1 MSDSPVRLSASLR
14 ALMGTLL
21 EMLQV
26 RLELF
31 NAEAQEELQRVLGLL
46 LFGAVALVL
55 LSLGLGFLSML
66 ITVALWDSHRLLAL
80 AIFATLFLSLGAVCA
95 WLARQRARAGGTRFF
110 AASADE
116 LRRDR
121 EQLKP

>member
-1 MSDSPVRLSASLR
+1 
-14 ALMGTLL
+14 MGTLL

-31 NAEAQEELQRVLGLL
+31 NVEAQEELQRVLGLL

-55 LSLGLGFLSML
+55 LSLGLVFLSML
-66 ITVALWDSHRLLAL
+66 ITIALWDSHRLLAL
-80 AIFATLFLSLGAVCA
+80 AVFATLFLSLGAVCA
-95 WLARQRARAGGTRFF
+95 WVARQRARASGTRFF
-110 AASADE
+110 AASAEE

-121 EQLKP
+121 ERLKP

>member
-14 ALMGTLL
+14 TLMGTLL

-31 NAEAQEELQRVLGLL
+31 NVEAQEELQRVLGLL

-66 ITVALWDSHRLLAL
+66 VTVALWDSHRLLAL

-110 AASADE
+110 AASAEE

-121 EQLKP
+121 ESLKP